1 MIGKKMSGKKMK
13 KGQKGKI
20 GPNWQKDAWQRALG
34 EDELSGG
41 WKSLWSGGKPPEF
54 GTKELNGKV

>member
-1 MIGKKMSGKKMK
+1 MGGKKMK
-13 KGQKGKI
+13 EGDRKE
-20 GPNWQKDAWQRALG
+20 NWQKDDWQRALG